1 MWPASQETA
10 DLVSFTEEIFN
21 WKIHFLCSDRF
32 ALTWGSTHMLIFLSN
47 ISKFLKLETGK
58 YAKKYHTYGFFIV
71 LGNVT
76 LIFLRTWPRSKFL
89 WICNIRALFITQ
101 KVCIKQWNWQ
111 ILYLYQKN
119 GNFFLQNIYS
129 FTLKC

>member
-1 MWPASQETA
+1 MWPAPQETA

-21 WKIHFLCSDRF
+21 WKLHFLCSDRF
-32 ALTWGSTHMLIFLSN
+32 ALRWGSTHMLIFLSN

-58 YAKKYHTYGFFIV
+58 YAKKYQTYGFFIV

-89 WICNIRALFITQ
+89 WICNSVIHNSKSVHKIVKLTNPLFVSEKMVI
-101 KVCIKQWNWQ
+101 
-111 ILYLYQKN
+111 
-119 GNFFLQNIYS
+119 FFLKIFILSPWNVN
-129 FTLKC
+129 